1 MWGVHNRV
9 APMWETH
16 LSDWLQLGARW
27 LHVVAGVVWIG
38 TSFYFNWLNNHVR
51 QSPDSP
57 GGVDAELWAIHGGA
71 FYRIMK
77 YDKLEALPDTL
88 HWFKWEAYTTWM
100 SGFALLVLIFY
111 LDAPLYLIDPSKT
124 NLTPL
129 SAALIGTGVLVL
141 GWLFYEEL
149 SRSPLIDKPAW
160 YGAISLI
167 LITGVAIGLSA
178 VFTDRGA
185 YIHVGALLGT
195 LMAGNVFFIIIP
207 AQKEM
212 VSAMEQGRDPDPEIG
227 EHAAMRSLHNNYL
240 TLPVLFIMVS
250 AHFPFTYGHEQGWAI
265 LAGLMVVGVA
275 VRHWFN
281 LRGKDETNAWLM
293 PTAAMGMIVLAL
305 VTVPNSDLP
314 DIDPASVSFDEGV
327 VIIETRCTS
336 CHSNNPTQPGFNAP
350 PKGIVFGTSDQMVD
364 QAALIRKMAVDSQ
377 TMPLANITEMT
388 DEERAILEV
397 WLDEHTDG

>member
-1 MWGVHNRV
+1 
-9 APMWETH
+9 MWESH
-16 LSDWLQLGARW
+16 LSDWLELGVRW
-27 LHVVAGVVWIG
+27 LHVIAGVVWIG

-57 GGVDAELWAIHGGA
+57 RGVDAELWAIHGGA
-71 FYRIMK
+71 FYRVMK
-77 YDKLEALPDTL
+77 YDKPETLPDTL

-111 LDAPLYLIDPSKT
+111 IDAPLFLIDPAKT
-124 NLTPL
+124 SLTSL

-149 SRSPLIDKPAW
+149 SRSPLIEKPAW

-167 LITGVAIGLSA
+167 LITAVAIVLSA
-178 VFTDRGA
+178 IFTDRGA

-212 VSAMEQGRDPDPEIG
+212 VSAMEQGRDPDPEVG
-227 EHAAMRSLHNNYL
+227 KHAALRSLHNNYL

-250 AHFPFTYGHEQGWAI
+250 AHFPFTYGHEWGWAI

-281 LRGKDETNAWLM
+281 LRGKGETNAWLM
-293 PTAAMGMIVLAL
+293 PTAALGMIVLAL
-305 VTVPNSDLP
+305 VTVPNTERP
-314 DIDPASVSFDEGV
+314 NIDPASVSFEEGV
-327 VIIETRCTS
+327 VIVETRCTP
-336 CHSNNPTQPGFNAP
+336 CHSSSPTQPGFNAP
-350 PKGIVFGTSDQMVD
+350 PKGIVFDTSDQMVD
-364 QAALIRKMAVDSQ
+364 QAALIRKMAVDSE
-377 TMPLANITEMT
+377 TMPLANITKMT

>member
-1 MWGVHNRV
+1 
-9 APMWETH
+9 MWESH
-16 LSDWLQLGARW
+16 LSDWLELGVRW
-27 LHVVAGVVWIG
+27 LHVIAGVVWIG

-57 GGVDAELWAIHGGA
+57 RGVDAELWAIHGGA
-71 FYRIMK
+71 FYRVMK
-77 YDKLEALPDTL
+77 YDSPETLPDTL

-111 LDAPLYLIDPSKT
+111 IDAPLFLIDPAKT
-124 NLTPL
+124 SLTSL

-149 SRSPLIDKPAW
+149 SRSPLIEKPAW

-178 VFTDRGA
+178 IFTDRGA

-212 VSAMEQGRDPDPEIG
+212 VSAMEQGRDPDPAVG
-227 EHAAMRSLHNNYL
+227 KHAALRSLHNNYL

-250 AHFPFTYGHEQGWAI
+250 AHFPFTYGHEWGWAI

-281 LRGKDETNAWLM
+281 LRGKGETNAWLM
-293 PTAAMGMIVLAL
+293 PTAALGMIVLAL
-305 VTVPNSDLP
+305 VTVPNTDRP
-314 DIDPASVSFDEGV
+314 NIDPASVSFEDGV
-327 VIIETRCTS
+327 VIIETRCTP
-336 CHSNNPTQPGFNAP
+336 CHSNSPTQPGFNAP
-350 PKGIVFGTSDQMVD
+350 PKGIVFDTSDQMVD
-364 QAALIRKMAVDSQ
+364 QAALIRKMAVDSE

-397 WLDEHTDG
+397 WLDEHTDS

>member
-1 MWGVHNRV
+1 
-9 APMWETH
+9 MWESH
-16 LSDWLQLGARW
+16 LSDWLELGVRW
-27 LHVVAGVVWIG
+27 LHVIAGVVWIG

-57 GGVDAELWAIHGGA
+57 RGVDAELWAIHGGA
-71 FYRIMK
+71 FYRVMK
-77 YDKLEALPDTL
+77 YDKPERLPDTL

-111 LDAPLYLIDPSKT
+111 IDAPLFLIDPAKT
-124 NLTPL
+124 SLTSL

-149 SRSPLIDKPAW
+149 SRSPLIEKPAW

-167 LITGVAIGLSA
+167 LITAVAIVLSA
-178 VFTDRGA
+178 IFTDRGA

-212 VSAMEQGRDPDPEIG
+212 VSAMEHGRDPDPEVG
-227 EHAAMRSLHNNYL
+227 KHAALRSLHNNYL

-250 AHFPFTYGHEQGWAI
+250 AHFPFTYGHEWGWAI

-281 LRGKDETNAWLM
+281 LRGKGETNAWLM
-293 PTAAMGMIVLAL
+293 PTAALGMIVLAL
-305 VTVPNSDLP
+305 VTVPNTERP
-314 DIDPASVSFDEGV
+314 NIDPASVSFEEGV
-327 VIIETRCTS
+327 VIVETRCTP
-336 CHSNNPTQPGFNAP
+336 CHSSSPTQPGFNAP
-350 PKGIVFGTSDQMVD
+350 PKGIVFDTSDQMVD
-364 QAALIRKMAVDSQ
+364 QAALIRKMAVDSE

>member
-1 MWGVHNRV
+1 
-9 APMWETH
+9 MWESH
-16 LSDWLQLGARW
+16 LSDWLELGVRW
-27 LHVVAGVVWIG
+27 LHVIAGVVWIG

-57 GGVDAELWAIHGGA
+57 SGVDAELWAIHGGA
-71 FYRIMK
+71 FYRVMK
-77 YDKLEALPDTL
+77 YDKPETLPDTL

-111 LDAPLYLIDPSKT
+111 VDAPLFLIDASKT
-124 NLTPL
+124 SLTSL

-149 SRSPLIDKPAW
+149 SRSTLIEKPAW
-160 YGAISLI
+160 YGAISLV
-167 LITGVAIGLSA
+167 LISGVAIGLSA
-178 VFTDRGA
+178 VFTGRGA

-227 EHAAMRSLHNNYL
+227 KHAALRSLHNNYL

-250 AHFPFTYGHEQGWAI
+250 AHFPFTYGHEWGWAI
-265 LAGLMVVGVA
+265 LAGLMVVSVA

-281 LRGKDETNAWLM
+281 LRGRGEGNTWLM
-293 PTAAMGMIVLAL
+293 PTAALGMIVLAL

-314 DIDPASVSFDEGV
+314 FVDPTSVSFDEGV
-327 VIIETRCTS
+327 VIIETRCTP
-336 CHSNNPTQPGFNAP
+336 CHSSIPTQPGFNAP
-350 PKGIVFGTSDQMVD
+350 PKGIIFDTSDQMIA
-364 QAALIRKMAVDSQ
+364 QAALVRKMAVDSE

-397 WLDEHTDG
+397 WLDKHTDG